1 MRIEG
6 VKRATRRSEDLQY
19 WFSNQ
24 EMLEE
29 KYPGKWLAI
38 EHGTIVGV
46 GESLQEAAEGAR
58 QAGAK
63 EPLMVDV
70 QSKELQNEFLVRA
83 CLPA

>member
-6 VKRATRRSEDLQY
+6 VKRATRRSHDMQY

-24 EMLEE
+24 EMLED
-29 KYPGKWLAI
+29 KYAGKWIAI
-38 EHGTIVGV
+38 EGGKLAGV
-46 GESLQEAAEGAR
+46 GDSLQEAADKAQ

-70 QSKELQNEFLVRA
+70 KSKELRNAFLVRA
-83 CLPA
+83 CLHG